1 MLKKVGW
8 YLFASLS
15 LVIGLY
21 PLYYFFGDRM
31 FGLLSSKSGT
41 LLSNVFWNA
50 GFYTHIIFGGLSLFI
65 GWTQFS
71 IKLRNTNI
79 SLHIA
84 IGKMYV
90 ISTLLSS
97 TAGIGI
103 GFYATGGIVSSF
115 GFISLGLI
123 WFITTIKA
131 YLAVKNKKIQ
141 KHQKLMIYSYA
152 ACFAAVTLRIWLPLL
167 IIFIGDFIPA
177 YRIVAWLCWLPN
189 LFVAYLLNKKIG
201 VE

>member
-8 YLFASLS
+8 YLFASLC

-21 PLYYFFGDRM
+21 PMYYFLGDRM
-31 FGLLSSKSGT
+31 FGLLSSKPDI
-41 LLSNVFWNA
+41 LLSNVFWNV
-50 GFYTHIIFGGLSLFI
+50 GFYTHIIFGGIALLI

-71 IKLRNTNI
+71 NKLRNKNI
-79 SLHIA
+79 SLHIS
-84 IGKMYV
+84 IGKLYI
-90 ISTLLSS
+90 ISALLSS

-103 GFYATGGIVSSF
+103 GFYATGGYVSSI

-131 YLAVKNKKIQ
+131 YIAIKNKEIQ
-141 KHQKLMIYSYA
+141 KHQKLMMYSYA

-167 IIFIGDFIPA
+167 IMIIGDFIPA
-177 YRIVAWLCWLPN
+177 YRIVAWLSWIPN
-189 LFVAYLLNKKIG
+189 LFVVYFLTKKIG

>member
-1 MLKKVGW
+1 MLKKIGW

-21 PLYYFFGDRM
+21 PMYYFFGDRM
-31 FGLLSSKSGT
+31 FGLLNTKSDV

-50 GFYTHIIFGGLSLFI
+50 GFYTHIIFGGIALLI

-71 IKLRNTNI
+71 TKLRNKNI
-79 SLHIA
+79 SLHIF
-84 IGKMYV
+84 IGKVY
-90 ISTLLSS
+90 INSALLSS
-97 TAGIGI
+97 TAGICI
-103 GFYATGGIVSSF
+103 GFYATGGYVSSI

-131 YLAVKNKKIQ
+131 YSAIKKKEIQ

-167 IIFIGDFIPA
+167 IMMIGDFIPA
-177 YRIVAWLCWLPN
+177 YRIVAWLCWVPN
-189 LFVAYLLNKKIG
+189 ILVAYVMVKKIG
-201 VE
+201 TE